1 MTKVVGLPETLH
13 RGDPQDSLEWPLFD
27 PIHLSGIFSALACKH
42 QVPGAQFA
50 IHRGGETVAF
60 EVGELQY
67 GTGHRVTRDAAF
79 PIGSISKTFTATLAM
94 ILVADGD
101 LELDAPLGEYL
112 PELDRSVCQLSLRQI
127 LSHTSGFASD
137 APADEPTT
145 SIRRY
150 VLDHC
155 SHQNMVLSPGAG
167 FSYSNIGYVLA
178 GHLIE
183 TVTGM
188 TWWGAME
195 AVLLQPLGIDPT
207 FVVESGRGSGG
218 LGPRERSVVTGHS
231 VNMTVGR
238 TRPVEQSLTQSRAPA
253 GALAVSAVDLVA
265 LGLTQLPARAE
276 LLLPTAHA
284 EQMRRPVP
292 SAEPFGLADGWGL
305 GLGLFRH
312 PDSVWVGHDGN
323 AEGTACYLRI
333 DPRNGCVIAF
343 TSNATTGISMWQ
355 EMVTEL
361 AKMGLSIRNY
371 STVDTLGRPASPPAG
386 CQGTYLNGDIE
397 YSVQA
402 QRNGRFILLV
412 DGDAVAR
419 LSFYDDLIFSQWD
432 LESGE
437 WGHAGRFLRNSTTGD
452 IDQIQ
457 IDGRLARRRTGPAD
471 EAGRCL
477 SLAGVS
483 AT

>member
-1 MTKVVGLPETLH
+1 MTVVAGLPETL
-13 RGDPQDSLEWPLFD
+13 RREDAQGSPERFQLD
-27 PIHLSGIFSALACKH
+27 PIQISERFSALAGKH
-42 QVPGAQFA
+42 QVPGAQLA
-50 IHRGGETVAF
+50 IHRSGETVAI

-67 GTGHRVTRDAAF
+67 GTGDRVTRDAAF

-112 PELDRSVCQLSLRQI
+112 PELDRSVCRLTLRQI

-137 APADEPTT
+137 AASDQPTT

-155 SHQNMVLSPGAG
+155 RHQNLVLSPGAG

-183 TVTGM
+183 TITGM

-195 AVLLQPLGIDPT
+195 SVLLRPLGIDPI
-207 FVVESGRGSGG
+207 FVVGSGRCSGG
-218 LGPRERSVVTGHS
+218 LGSRERPLVTGHS
-231 VNMTVGR
+231 VNLTVGR

-265 LGLTQLPARAE
+265 LGLTQLPRADM
-276 LLLPTAHA
+276 LLPTAYA
-284 EQMRRPVP
+284 EQMRRSVP

-323 AEGTACYLRI
+323 ADGTACSLRI

-343 TSNATTGISMWQ
+343 TSNATTGIAMWQ
-355 EMVTEL
+355 ELVTEL

-371 STVDTLGRPASPPAG
+371 STVDTLGRPAAPPAG
-386 CQGTYLNGDIE
+386 CQGSYLNGDIE

-402 QRNGRFILLV
+402 QRNGRFFLLV

-419 LSFYDDLIFSQWD
+419 LSFYDDLIFSQRD

-457 IDGRLARRRTGPAD
+457 VDGRLARRRIGPAG

-477 SLAGVS
+477 SLAGAS
-483 AT
+483 ST